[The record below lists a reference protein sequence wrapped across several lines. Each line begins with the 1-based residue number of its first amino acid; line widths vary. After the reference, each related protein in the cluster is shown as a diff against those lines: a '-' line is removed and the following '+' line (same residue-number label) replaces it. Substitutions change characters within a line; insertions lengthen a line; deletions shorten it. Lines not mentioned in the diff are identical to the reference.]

1 MKNLFDPHPFMATPT
16 GDPVSELRSRRERA
30 RLGGGLKAQE
40 AIRAGGRGTARDRI
54 GMLLDPDS
62 FIEVDTFV
70 THRTTDHN
78 MFLHETLGDGVVTG
92 HGTIDGRRVH
102 CFAQDFSV
110 HGGSMGEMHAKK
122 IAKLVEMA
130 ERTKTPLVCVW
141 DGGGQR
147 AHDGIDAL
155 AGTGEL
161 LDRLVQCSGRIPV
174 VSLVLGPVVGVS
186 ALAASLSDF
195 TILGEEHGQLFLSS
209 PLETPEVQQ
218 GEVDAAGLGGA
229 SLHASRSGIA
239 CLVADDEE
247 DACFLVQ
254 EILSYLPDH
263 NDAEPPYVATEDP
276 ITRLNEE
283 LETLLS
289 LIHIWTLPTI
299 LLV

>member
-78 MFLHETLGDGVVTG
+78 MFLHETFGDGVVTG

-130 ERTKTPLVCVW
+130 ERTKTPLV
-141 DGGGQR
+141 
-147 AHDGIDAL
+147 
-155 AGTGEL
+155 
-161 LDRLVQCSGRIPV
+161 
-174 VSLVLGPVVGVS
+174 
-186 ALAASLSDF
+186 
-195 TILGEEHGQLFLSS
+195 
-209 PLETPEVQQ
+209 
-218 GEVDAAGLGGA
+218 
-229 SLHASRSGIA
+229 
-239 CLVADDEE
+239 
-247 DACFLVQ
+247 
-254 EILSYLPDH
+254 
-263 NDAEPPYVATEDP
+263 
-276 ITRLNEE
+276 
-283 LETLLS
+283 
-289 LIHIWTLPTI
+289 
-299 LLV
+299 